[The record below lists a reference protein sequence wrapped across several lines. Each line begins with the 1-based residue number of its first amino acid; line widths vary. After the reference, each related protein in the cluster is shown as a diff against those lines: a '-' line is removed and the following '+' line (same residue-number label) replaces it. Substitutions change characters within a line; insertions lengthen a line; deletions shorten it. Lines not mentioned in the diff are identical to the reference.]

1 MSAQDPETPY
11 ETAETGIK
19 TGRQGKLFFRLC
31 DMRVATVLVNVLN
44 VVAISI
50 GLLVHLIKYL
60 GVMPLHVAI
69 PAFVL
74 SAIAIFGALNFELWA
89 VALAAAGIA
98 VGLLMDLMWLNIFGI
113 ITGCL
118 VLYPTGTLAYELYT
132 GAMSKDT
139 YIVREEYID
148 YEMIEK
154 AGIDRSY
161 IAKYHEQLGISNPEA
176 SSSS

>member
-19 TGRQGKLFFRLC
+19 TGRQGKLFFKLC
-31 DMRVATVLVNVLN
+31 DMRAATVLVNILN
-44 VVAISI
+44 VLAISI
-50 GLLVHLIKYL
+50 GMVIHMIKYL
-60 GVMPLHVAI
+60 GVMPLNAAI

-89 VALAAAGIA
+89 VAMAAVGFA
-98 VGLLMDLMWLNIFGI
+98 VGLIVDLMWLNIFGI
-113 ITGCL
+113 VTGCL
-118 VLYPTGTLAYELYT
+118 VLYPTATMAHELYT
-132 GAMSKDT
+132 GIMSKDT
-139 YIVREEYID
+139 YLTREEYID
-148 YEMIEK
+148 YDMIEK

-161 IAKYHEQLGISNPEA
+161 IANYHEHLGISKPEA